1 MTMMTSAIQAETVSV
16 DAVKAAAPDTTTRTG
31 LAPGTIVLTLRGE
44 VPVEQLRSGDRVIT
58 RDRGAQTLRGVTR
71 HFAHAT
77 TISAGVIGEN
87 RPARDMRVNA
97 DQPIMTRGGEATSL
111 TTARHLVGTLRDAV
125 EQSLLYRLCFDA
137 EHIIYA
143 DGLEL
148 TTARDA

>member
-1 MTMMTSAIQAETVSV
+1 MTMMTSAIQAGTVSV
-16 DAVKAAAPDTTTRTG
+16 DTVKAAAPDTNTRTG

-77 TISAGVIGEN
+77 TISAGAIGEN

-97 DQPIMTRGGEATSL
+97 DQPVMTRGEATSL

-125 EQSLLYRLCFDA
+125 ERSLLYRLCFDA